1 MARIVDTFIAPSATF
16 TDLKRNPSWWM
27 AWLLISVVSLAFV
40 FTVGQKVGFGQMWEN
55 QMKSNPSS
63 AAQYEKMTPDQR
75 AFGETITKVV
85 SYGTP
90 VIVLIIAVIVAA
102 VLMGTFN
109 FGMGTEVPF
118 SLSLAIVFYSMLP
131 GILRTILAIVSLLAG
146 ADPSSFDIN
155 NPVATNLGY
164 LLNGSVL
171 NRAEH
176 PALYTIASWVDVFG
190 IWNVIL
196 LGIGFSCVSK
206 VKRSTAIWVVAAW
219 YLLMGLIFTGLAA
232 LRG

>member
-16 TDLKRNPSWWM
+16 TDLKRNPSWWV

-171 NRAEH
+171 NRVEH
-176 PALYTIASWVDVFG
+176 PALYTIASWFDVFG

-206 VKRSTAIWVVAAW
+206 VKRSTAIWVVAGW
-219 YLLMGLIFTGLAA
+219 YVLMGLIFTGLAA